1 MIPEEKK
8 KNDHTQQGEMI
19 FFLGVIDFKT
29 WVVVA
34 VAYSGTNFVVVQ
46 YNYYLFVLSPI
57 FTIISGTIRKS
68 K

>member
-1 MIPEEKK
+1 
-8 KNDHTQQGEMI
+8 MI

-46 YNYYLFVLSPI
+46 YHSYLFVLSPI